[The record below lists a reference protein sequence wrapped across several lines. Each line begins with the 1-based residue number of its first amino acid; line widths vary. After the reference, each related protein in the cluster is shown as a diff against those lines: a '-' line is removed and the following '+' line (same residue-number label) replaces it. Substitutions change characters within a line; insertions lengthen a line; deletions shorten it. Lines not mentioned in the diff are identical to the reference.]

1 MLDTIKSWKKS
12 ETLLHI
18 ILWSILFLFP
28 FLISGGEREPMKWNS
43 IFGIALLPLILY
55 AIVFYFNYYFLID
68 RYWFAKYFMAF
79 TLVNLLLFVAGI
91 IVIDYLRDE
100 FIPDRQPH
108 YRLASFSNK
117 TIWNYSRVLIS
128 YVLTIGAS
136 VSIKMTKNWLDFE
149 DKKKQL
155 ENEQLKSELSGLK
168 YQLQPHFFFNTLN
181 NIYALVDASP
191 EQSKEALHQL
201 SKMMRYLLY
210 ETDGETTLLSKEIN
224 FTISYI
230 ELMKMRVPKHVKI
243 SYRFP
248 SDCREVEVLHL
259 LFISL
264 VENAF
269 KHGISSQESFIDI
282 QCGVSEDRVRF
293 HVRNSNFPKQE
304 SDRSG
309 SGIGMGN
316 LRKRIELNDSLHYE
330 FKTFVEGDTYHAII
344 EVKS

>member
-1 MLDTIKSWKKS
+1 MLNTSKYWRKS
-12 ETLLHI
+12 EVLLHLI
-18 ILWSILFLFP
+18 IWAIFFLFP
-28 FLISGGEREPMKWNS
+28 FLLSNGELEPMSFNF
-43 IFGIALLPLILY
+43 IFGVALLPLMLY

-68 RYWFAKYFMAF
+68 RCWFPRYFATF
-79 TLVNLLLFVAGI
+79 TVMNALLFVAGI
-91 IVIDYLRDE
+91 LVIDYFRDQL
-100 FIPDRQPH
+100 IVDRQPH

-117 TIWNYSRVLIS
+117 AIMNYSRILIS

-136 VSIKMTKNWLDFE
+136 VSIKLTKNWLAFE
-149 DKKKQL
+149 GKKKQL

-181 NIYALVDASP
+181 NIYSLVDASP

-210 ETDGETTLLSKEIN
+210 ETEGETTSLSKELN

-230 ELMKMRVPKHVKI
+230 ELMKMRIPKHVKLNYHFPTH
-243 SYRFP
+243 YR
-248 SDCREVEVLHL
+248 DVEVLHL

-269 KHGISSQESFIDI
+269 KHGVSSQESFIDI
-282 QCGVSEDRVRF
+282 QCEVSDAQLTF
-293 HVRNSNFPKQE
+293 HVKNSNYPKHE

-316 LRKRIELNDSLHYE
+316 LRKRIELHSFSNYS
-330 FKTFVEGDTYHAII
+330 FKTFVDQGVYHAII
-344 EVKS
+344 EVKL